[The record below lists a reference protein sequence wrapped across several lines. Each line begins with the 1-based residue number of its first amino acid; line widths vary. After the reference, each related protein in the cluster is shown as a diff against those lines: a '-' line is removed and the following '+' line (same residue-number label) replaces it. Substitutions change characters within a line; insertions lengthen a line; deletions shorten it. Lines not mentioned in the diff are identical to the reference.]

1 MRRRDALS
9 TISLIS
15 GGVLVLPQIVL
26 SGCEPGPYKYS
37 LFNWGDTELLN
48 EIAETILPAT
58 PEVPGAK
65 AANVGDFIQNHV
77 TTCFTEADQ
86 QTFLEGFKK
95 FKMDIKDKYGSDF
108 VSLDT
113 KQKEEI
119 LRDQESVIQS
129 KGMDDDFYKLL
140 KGTVLF
146 GYFTSEV
153 GATKALRY
161 VPIPG
166 YQKGEIPYNGE
177 PAWAL

>member
-9 TISLIS
+9 TMSLIS
-15 GGVLVLPQIVL
+15 GGVLILPQLAL
-26 SGCEPGPYKYS
+26 SGCNPEPYKYD

-65 AANVGDFIQNHV
+65 AANVGEFVQIHV
-77 TTCFTEADQ
+77 TNCFSEADKN
-86 QTFLEGFKK
+86 TFLEGFQK
-95 FKMDIKDKYGSDF
+95 FKTEVKEKYGSNF
-108 VSLDT
+108 ISLTDE
-113 KQKEEI
+113 QKKEI
-119 LRDQESVIQS
+119 ISVQESELPS
-129 KGMDDDFYKLL
+129 KERPDNFYQLL
-140 KGTVLF
+140 KGTILF
-146 GYFTSEV
+146 GYFTSEA